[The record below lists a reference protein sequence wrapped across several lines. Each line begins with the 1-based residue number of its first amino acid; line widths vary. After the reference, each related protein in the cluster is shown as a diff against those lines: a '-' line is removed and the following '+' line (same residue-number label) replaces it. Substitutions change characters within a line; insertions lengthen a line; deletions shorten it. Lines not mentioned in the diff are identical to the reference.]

1 MGKKIL
7 LPIALLFVTAL
18 VSAQNEGTLTFMNS
32 LPQVSYNNPAFVAP
46 YKVAVSLPSSSM
58 VVFYSNNGFSY
69 NDLISR
75 VNDSTKADL
84 SKFNAAL
91 KSKNYVTQ
99 ALQDDMLRFA
109 VKINSRLA
117 LTFNS
122 TAKTY
127 SQLMF
132 PKDMIGIFANGT
144 APYINKSATVSPQ
157 IDAMMF
163 IESAIGG
170 SYRIDKNLT
179 VGGRLK
185 WLKGLANVNTQ
196 NATVN
201 LAVDPANYALTVNA
215 DANIRTSG
223 IYNFTQSNFNFSKSY
238 SRYLQNNGLAIDLGA
253 TYRLNKLT
261 LGASLID
268 IGYINWKNNTY
279 LYSLNSTTATYTF
292 QGVDLGKVINGNSD
306 YLKSEGD
313 SIQNKFKFKQTPIG
327 SYHTSIPGKMYLSA
341 MYELVKNFTAG
352 GVFFSQKYRDRI
364 SAGVTLGITKNFGHW
379 FTAAGTYTLSNTSAN
394 NLGMGMSLNLPGVQI
409 FAVGDN
415 LLGIP
420 LSGRYLNKYIN
431 SLQYFN
437 LRLGLNLVFG
447 RDKDEAKKQVAN
459 PLIKRKSLKPFR
471 RK

>member
-1 MGKKIL
+1 MEKRVF

-18 VSAQNEGTLTFMNS
+18 AYAQSEGTLSFMNS

-69 NDLISR
+69 SDLISR
-75 VNDSTKADL
+75 VNDSTKVDL
-84 SKFNAAL
+84 TKFNSAL
-91 KSKNYVTQ
+91 KSKNYITQ
-99 ALQDDMLRFA
+99 ALQDDMLRFCI
-109 VKINSRLA
+109 KINPKLV
-117 LTFNS
+117 LTFSS

-127 SQLMF
+127 SQFMF

-144 APYINKSATVSPQ
+144 QPYIGKTATVSPQ
-157 IDAMMF
+157 FDATMF
-163 IESAIGG
+163 IESAMGG
-170 SYRIDKNLT
+170 SYRINENLT
-179 VGGRLK
+179 IGARFK

-196 NATVN
+196 NATLN

-215 DANIRTSG
+215 DASIRTSG
-223 IYNFTQSNFNFSKSY
+223 IQNFGQSGFNLSKSY
-238 SRYLQNNGLAIDLGA
+238 SSYLQNNGLAVDLGA
-253 TYRLNKLT
+253 TYRLNKLM

-268 IGYINWKNNTY
+268 IGYINWRNNTY
-279 LYSLNSTTATYTF
+279 QYSLNSTATYTF
-292 QGVDLGKVINGNSD
+292 QGIDLGKVISGNSD

-313 SIQNKFKFKQTPIG
+313 SIQNKFKFKETPMG
-327 SYHTSIPGKMYLSA
+327 SYRTSIPGKMYLSA
-341 MYELVKNFTAG
+341 MYELMKNFTAG
-352 GVFFSQKYRDRI
+352 AVFFSEKYRDRI
-364 SAGVTLGITKNFGHW
+364 SPGVTLGVTKNFGRW

-420 LSGRYLNKYIN
+420 LSGQYLNKYIN

-447 RDKDEAKKQVAN
+447 RDKNPSKKQATD
-459 PLIKRKSLKPFR
+459 PPIKPQEP
-471 RK
+471 